1 MKNVQITLIACLFS
15 ASIFAPVNA
24 NSVSELTT
32 QALQQHL
39 IEIQES
45 IKTQTKSTIEQAT
58 KQLLEQTNISM
69 RTTKSDTGDTG
80 DTASLHAVPKVQA
93 TQLVVQV
100 KTEEE

>member
-15 ASIFAPVNA
+15 ASIFTPVSA

-39 IEIQES
+39 VEIQES
-45 IKTQTKSTIEQAT
+45 IKTQTKSAIEQAT
-58 KQLLEQTNISM
+58 KQLLEQTSIS
-69 RTTKSDTGDTG
+69 RTTTKSDTGDT
-80 DTASLHAVPKVQA
+80 ASLPAVPKVQA
-93 TQLVVQV
+93 MQLVVQV

>member
-15 ASIFAPVNA
+15 ASIFTPVSA

-39 IEIQES
+39 VEIQES
-45 IKTQTKSTIEQAT
+45 IKTQTKSAIEQAT
-58 KQLLEQTNISM
+58 KQLLEQTSIS
-69 RTTKSDTGDTG
+69 RTTTKSDTGDT
-80 DTASLHAVPKVQA
+80 ASLPAVPKVQA
-93 TQLVVQV
+93 MQLVVKV